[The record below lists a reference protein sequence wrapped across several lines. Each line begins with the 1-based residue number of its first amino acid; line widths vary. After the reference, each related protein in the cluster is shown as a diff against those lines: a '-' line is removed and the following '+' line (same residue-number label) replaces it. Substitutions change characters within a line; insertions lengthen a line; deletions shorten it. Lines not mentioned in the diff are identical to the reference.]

1 MEPKLQEKVE
11 LVDRHLTNSSSKRD
25 NVMIQSIHKM
35 PEPSR
40 KYVAK
45 ERSGDER
52 HEIVNQL
59 QNMLMFKEISAG
71 FQEA

>member
-1 MEPKLQEKVE
+1 
-11 LVDRHLTNSSSKRD
+11 
-25 NVMIQSIHKM
+25 MIQSIHKM